1 MKYIKLIG
9 TVIVLAFFHVFPLAA
24 QQSESYFTHV
34 ISKGETLYSIATMY
48 NVSKEDII
56 RLNPSCASVVR
67 LGDTIRIPQRANTK
81 ASTIFYTIKKGDTL
95 YSLSKKYDVSVDN
108 LVAANP
114 GLTPQT
120 FSEGKVIRI
129 SRVPVGTTGNAMIQ
143 QPQRSLSSNCREIH
157 KAKRKDTPEKVAE
170 KYKVSLQALMDANPE
185 MKKVGYKMQK
195 GDLLCIPYADQNP
208 VKNTWKIPAPKPVS
222 DLRVGVVLPFK
233 SDNKME
239 QDRMVEYYRGILMAV
254 DSLKTLGKNVTVF
267 AYNSGKTPAD
277 MQSVLANA
285 NLQKCHLIF
294 GPLYVD
300 QLSVLAEFSNRI
312 NCTVVAPFTGLNDKV
327 YSCKNLFLV
336 NPPKSYQYSNVYDGF
351 VRMFKGQNILFYS
364 TAGSSTEAAD
374 FIIGLKQALRNAGIT
389 FQVMPEHATERQ
401 MLAMVNLQKSNVIV
415 PTSYGIS
422 ALNTLMK
429 KFTAFMQAHPSYMFQ
444 LFGYPDWQAFQ
455 QYHLKNYYFMDTF
468 IYTSFY
474 NVSWRKKNLT
484 FVKDYEQNF
493 HTEMLNTHPKYPML
507 GFDTGFYF
515 MKGLTTYGSSFIYHL
530 KDIKMDPYQNDF
542 SFERVNNWGGFVN
555 EEVKF
560 IHYTRKKTIEIL
572 DFTK

>member
-1 MKYIKLIG
+1 MKFLRVIG
-9 TVIVLAFFHVFPLAA
+9 LTVIFGLFYFIPLSA
-24 QQSESYFTHV
+24 QQSDSYFTHV

-48 NVSKEDII
+48 NVSKDDII
-56 RLNPSCASVVR
+56 RLNPSCASVIR
-67 LGDTIRIPQRANTK
+67 LGDTIKIPQKTSA
-81 ASTIFYTIKKGDTL
+81 ASSAIYYTIRKGDTL
-95 YSLSKKYDVSVDN
+95 YSLSKKYNVAVDN
-108 LVAANP
+108 IIAANP

-120 FSEGKVIRI
+120 FSDGKVIRI
-129 SRVPVGTTGNAMIQ
+129 LRVPVASVTRAVAKPQ
-143 QPQRSLSSNCREIH
+143 QSLSSNCREIH

-170 KYKVSLQALMDANPE
+170 KYKISLQALMDANPE

-195 GDLLCIPYADQNP
+195 GDLLCIPYEDKQIA
-208 VKNTWKIPAPKPVS
+208 KNTWQTPTPKPIS
-222 DLRVGVVLPFK
+222 DLKVGVVLPFK
-233 SDNKME
+233 SENKME

-254 DSLKTLGKNVTVF
+254 DSMKTLGKNVEVF

-277 MQSVLANA
+277 MQSVLTNA
-285 NLQKCHLIF
+285 NLQKCNLIF
-294 GPLYVD
+294 GPLYAD
-300 QLSVLAEFSNRI
+300 QLPVLAEFSSRV
-312 NCTVVAPFTGLNDKV
+312 NCTIVAPFASLNDKV

-351 VRMFKGQNILFYS
+351 VRMFKGQNIIFYS

-374 FIIGLKQALRNAGIT
+374 FIIGLKQALRNAGMP
-389 FQVMPEHATERQ
+389 FQVMPEHASEQQ
-401 MLAMVNLQKSNVIV
+401 MLRLVNLQKSNIIV
-415 PTSYGIS
+415 PTSYGIT
-422 ALNTLMK
+422 ALNTLMT
-429 KFTAFMQAHPSYMFQ
+429 KFKAFMQAHPSYLFQ

-455 QYHLKNYYFMDTF
+455 QYHLANYYFMDTF

-474 NVSWRKKNLT
+474 NVSWRKKNLK
-484 FVKDYEQNF
+484 FVDDYEKNF

-515 MKGLTTYGSSFIYHL
+515 MKGMATYGSSFIYHL
-530 KDIKMDPYQNDF
+530 KDMKLDPYQNAF

-560 IHYTRKKTIEIL
+560 IHYTRKKTTEIL